1 MGLTIKGHGLLVGW
15 KEKNM
20 SDLWKYTEECD
31 GDYCP
36 MNCDKCNREEDDDD
50 CGVLPVRQIRKDG
63 ADILS

>member
-1 MGLTIKGHGLLVGW
+1 
-15 KEKNM
+15 M